1 MPIHSPIYVTQRIS
15 FAERRLSELLQL
27 NGGDLNG
34 ADELQRQQL
43 VQEFFLHL
51 VASIEMLAASVN
63 DGRRLNLGEDTVST
77 IRVIEQ
83 LSLSDPVKAKLC
95 VLYARTRNQPLPEKE
110 EDRYSDEGYVFRLY
124 NYRNQVSHRGR
135 NPWTFNRG
143 SLPLIT
149 LQLDPRNPSLG
160 GSKLSVEEELTKM
173 LTIVRT
179 KINEILPLISQV

>member
-1 MPIHSPIYVTQRIS
+1 MTQRVV

-43 VQEFFLHL
+43 VQEFFFHL

-63 DGRRLNLGEDTVST
+63 DSRALKISEDTISTRKVARQLCLNDPIKTELSALYVST
-77 IRVIEQ
+77 RGQPFPANPYDEQ
-83 LSLSDPVKAKLC
+83 
-95 VLYARTRNQPLPEKE
+95 
-110 EDRYSDEGYVFRLY
+110 GYIFRLY

-143 SLPLIT
+143 GDLPLIT
-149 LQLDPRNPSLG
+149 LRLDPRGALG
-160 GSKLSVEEELTKM
+160 GSKLSVQDDLTNM
-173 LTIVRT
+173 LTLVKT
-179 KINEILPLISQV
+179 KINEIMALI